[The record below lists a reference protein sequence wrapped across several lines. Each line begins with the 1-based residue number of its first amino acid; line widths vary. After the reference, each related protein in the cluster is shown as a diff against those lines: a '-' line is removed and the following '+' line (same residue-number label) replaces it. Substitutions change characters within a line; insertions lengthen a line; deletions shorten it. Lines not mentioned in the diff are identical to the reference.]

1 MAPRQRELSLPLSRE
16 LSTWQKARED
26 DYVAGRRLITW
37 RTRQLVSAT
46 PAGPLSLSLSPSTS
60 FFFFFVC
67 FCFFFFFFCYRPFLP
82 QRWLLRLLCVNPQH
96 KRDQFILTFAE
107 PPPPPLV
114 PSSSVQNPNLH
125 YHLNLPVKSI
135 HPLIPLI
142 VVSAA

>member
-1 MAPRQRELSLPLSRE
+1 MPLKVPKLPNYPYVQKNTLYKVIIHSNVQALFTRIPFKHKFLS
-16 LSTWQKARED
+16 
-26 DYVAGRRLITW
+26 
-37 RTRQLVSAT
+37 
-46 PAGPLSLSLSPSTS
+46 LSLSLSPSSSS
-60 FFFFFVC
+60 FFFFFFFVCFC